1 MFREQ
6 AGMSDFQAV
15 FDRLK
20 QIYQGVPGAVVV
32 KDEPGDYTLNTPY
45 SAKYRKEVF
54 LGAVQIKKNYV
65 SFHLFPIYVFPELLD
80 GISPELK
87 KHMQG
92 KACFNFK
99 TVDETLFGELA
110 ALATVGIERFRKGEM
125 L

>member
-1 MFREQ
+1 
-6 AGMSDFQAV
+6 MSDFQAV

-20 QIYQGVPGAVVV
+20 PIFHDFPRAVIV
-32 KDEPGDYTLNTPY
+32 KDEPGDYSLNTPY
-45 SAKYRKEVF
+45 SEKYHKEVF

-65 SFHLFPIYVFPELLD
+65 SFHLFPVYVFPELLD
-80 GISPELK
+80 GISPQLR

-99 TVDETLFGELA
+99 QVDEDLFGELA
-110 ALATVGIERFRKGEM
+110 GLADAAFRRFQQGGM